1 MRKQTYYLAIG
12 ALALLVGALAV
23 TNQSLWID
31 EGSAALKAMEPSLG
45 GWWHNLRTE
54 GNSNLQLIG
63 ELFYLWGWE
72 KIFGSSEIALRASNI
87 PFFAGGVVALA
98 WGMAPPA

>member
-1 MRKQTYYLAIG
+1 VRKQTYYFAVAALAVLIG
-12 ALALLVGALAV
+12 ALAL

-45 GWWHNLRTE
+45 GWWQALRSE

-72 KIFGSSEIALRASNI
+72 KIFGYS
-87 PFFAGGVVALA
+87 
-98 WGMAPPA
+98 